1 MKQWKT
7 TMIEKKNGG
16 AQKVHPN
23 IYLRD
28 VYYLN
33 FYNEDHY
40 IKKCQ
45 LLKEIALYTGVINI
59 I

>member
-1 MKQWKT
+1 M
-7 TMIEKKNGG
+7 EDYYDRKKKGG